1 MAGIH
6 PARPR
11 GGVDRQF
18 AAVEFDVETRVD
30 DIEARHPKE
39 HGRAQHR
46 QRHHHQHQVAAD
58 RFSKQHGQS
67 IDVFLFVFV
76 ALIDVFAEND
86 GHPMP
91 RLEQRQSAT
100 HIHLDWLQAESIC
113 DQLSKLLAARE
124 DQSDKFIKRYLER
137 NGQL

>member
-1 MAGIH
+1 MIH
-6 PARPR
+6 QSRR
-11 GGVDRQF
+11 VVDIRI
-18 AAVEFDVETRVD
+18 ESD
-30 DIEARHPKE
+30 DPIA
-39 HGRAQHR
+39 
-46 QRHHHQHQVAAD
+46 
-58 RFSKQHGQS
+58 
-67 IDVFLFVFV
+67 
-76 ALIDVFAEND
+76 VFAEND
-86 GHPMP
+86 GHPML